1 MITVTPLKDL
11 GHFKNDWLEA
21 RYHFSFADYRDPARM
36 GWGTL
41 RVWNDDAI
49 QPGGLFPP
57 HPHRDMEIISYVLEG
72 QLEHQD
78 NMGNGSIIRRG
89 EIQKM
94 SAGTGIQHQVVIH
107 FTSAAMRQLPPG
119 IGNQS
124 QAGQVPLDAIR

>member
-57 HPHRDMEIISYVLEG
+57 HPHPRYHPRLNR
-72 QLEHQD
+72 QRAAWP
-78 NMGNGSIIRRG
+78 GS
-89 EIQKM
+89 
-94 SAGTGIQHQVVIH
+94 
-107 FTSAAMRQLPPG
+107 RQQ
-119 IGNQS
+119 NQS
-124 QAGQVPLDAIR
+124 RRKKKCFVFTIFWNPGTVTRCACF